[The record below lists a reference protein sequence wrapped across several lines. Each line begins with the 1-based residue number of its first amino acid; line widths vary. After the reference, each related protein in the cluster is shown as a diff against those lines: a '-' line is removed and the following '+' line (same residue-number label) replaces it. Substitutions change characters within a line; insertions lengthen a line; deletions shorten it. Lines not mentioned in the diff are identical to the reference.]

1 MKKLIELA
9 IKRNELENS
18 YGHISCYDAPKQYE
32 EMEKLN
38 SAIYEG
44 LQELADYKQSI
55 TLEGVKE
62 VFENIVAEFEKEF
75 YNLETTDIQT
85 YSFDSFIDQQVLE
98 MSGFTEKCQVEA
110 WNTIFYYMSI
120 DDRKAVIEKEYVNG
134 EEHTYSSN
142 DMSFIVILNDNE

>member
-9 IKRNELENS
+9 IKRNELENN

-32 EMEKLN
+32 EMEQLN
-38 SAIYEG
+38 SEIYEG
-44 LQELADYKQSI
+44 LQKLADYKQSI

-85 YSFDSFIDQQVLE
+85 YSFDSFIDHQVLE
-98 MSGFTEKCQVEA
+98 LAGFTQQSQIDTFNRA
-110 WNTIFYYMSI
+110 FLYMNI
-120 DDRKAVIEKEYVNG
+120 DDRKGMIEKEYING
-134 EEHTYSSN
+134 EEHTYSSD
-142 DMSFIVILNDNE
+142 DMSFIVILSDNE